1 MKAQNV
7 ALVTGSSSGIG
18 FETALLLARNGF
30 KTYASMRDLKK
41 SKDITQIANKE
52 KLPLQ
57 VVQLDVIDHK
67 SIREAIDKVVE
78 ENKRIDVLVNNAGY
92 GLLGALE
99 DLSIEEIKAQFETN
113 FFGAIRVTQ
122 QVLPV
127 MRKQKSGGTIVNIS
141 SVGGRMGIPSLSAY
155 HSTKFALEGLSESIS
170 YELEPFG
177 IRVVLIEPG
186 FIRTNIMNSSMIA
199 KKAQNPSSPYFSL
212 TQQLEKSFKSA
223 MENTSESSPPEEV
236 AKVVLQAVTSD
247 SPKLRYAV
255 GNDAASLIQA
265 KTTMSDT
272 EFGGLIKQ
280 QFQS

>member
-18 FETALLLARNGF
+18 FETSLMLARNGF
-30 KTYASMRDLKK
+30 NTYASMRNLEK

-113 FFGAIRVTQ
+113 FFGAIRITH

-127 MRKQKSGGTIVNIS
+127 MRKHNSGTIVNIS

-212 TQQLEKSFKSA
+212 TQQLERSFKSA

-265 KTTMSDT
+265 KTTMTDT

>member
-18 FETALLLARNGF
+18 FETSLLLARNGF
-30 KTYASMRDLKK
+30 HTYASMRDLKK

-57 VVQLDVIDHK
+57 VVQLDVIDDR
-67 SIREAIDKVVE
+67 SGREAIDKVVE

-99 DLSIEEIKAQFETN
+99 DLSIEEIKAQLETN

-127 MRKQKSGGTIVNIS
+127 MRKQKSGTIVNIS

-170 YELEPFG
+170 YELKPFG

-186 FIRTNIMNSSMIA
+186 FIRTNIMNSSIIA
-199 KKAQNPSSPYFSL
+199 KKAQDLNSPYFSL

-223 MENTSESSPPEEV
+223 MENTSASSPPEEV
-236 AKVVLQAVTSD
+236 AKVVLQAITSD

-272 EFGGLIKQ
+272 EFAGLIKQ

>member
-1 MKAQNV
+1 
-7 ALVTGSSSGIG
+7 
-18 FETALLLARNGF
+18 
-30 KTYASMRDLKK
+30 
-41 SKDITQIANKE
+41 
-52 KLPLQ
+52 
-57 VVQLDVIDHK
+57 
-67 SIREAIDKVVE
+67 
-78 ENKRIDVLVNNAGY
+78 
-92 GLLGALE
+92 
-99 DLSIEEIKAQFETN
+99 
-113 FFGAIRVTQ
+113 
-122 QVLPV
+122 
-127 MRKQKSGGTIVNIS
+127 
-141 SVGGRMGIPSLSAY
+141 MGIPSLSAY

-212 TQQLEKSFKSA
+212 TQQLERSFKSA

-255 GNDAASLIQA
+255 GNDAANMIKA